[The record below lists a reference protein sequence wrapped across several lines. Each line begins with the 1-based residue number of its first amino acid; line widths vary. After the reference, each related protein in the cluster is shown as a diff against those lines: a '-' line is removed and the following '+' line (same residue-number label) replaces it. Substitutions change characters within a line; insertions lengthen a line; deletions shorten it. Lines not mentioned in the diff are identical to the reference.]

1 MTRHDSLQSGRLPL
15 VSVLATGGTIA
26 GRSTRQGSS
35 ANYRSGVVSGDDLLA
50 AVPGLS
56 AAARLRSHQV
66 ANIGSE
72 DMTSDVWLDV
82 VRAAGRELDDPDV
95 AGVVVLHGTDTMEET
110 AVFLDCLLHHRKPLV
125 MTGAMRPADAVSPD
139 GPANILAAVQ
149 TAVCP
154 AASDRGVLVV
164 FNADIHAARRV
175 RKTDSMAVNAFSSWG
190 GPEGRVVD
198 GEPVFFRPAS
208 SREGLP
214 IFSMAG
220 LDVLPRVD
228 IIYGHAGQERGLVDA
243 AVAAGAWGL
252 VHAGVGMGNIH
263 SAVRPALAEAV
274 AGGVAVVCATR
285 VVDGPV
291 PLTEKIRR
299 DGFIAAGFMNPA
311 KARVLLQLAL
321 TRGDWTRGGI
331 QALFDRYSLA

>member
-1 MTRHDSLQSGRLPL
+1 MTRNDSINSASLPL
-15 VSVLATGGTIA
+15 ISVLATGGTIA
-26 GRSTRQGSS
+26 GQSTRQGSS

-56 AAARLRSHQV
+56 AAVRLRAHQV

-72 DMTSDVWLDV
+72 DMTSDVWLDL
-82 VRAAGRELDDPDV
+82 VRTASQELDDPEV
-95 AGVVVLHGTDTMEET
+95 SGVIVLHGTDTMEET
-110 AVFLDCLLHHRKPLV
+110 AVFLDCLLPHGKPVV
-125 MTGAMRPADAVSPD
+125 MTGAMRPADAVSAD

-154 AASDRGVLVV
+154 AASGRGVLVV
-164 FNADIHAARRV
+164 FNNDIHAARRV
-175 RKTDSMAVNAFSSWG
+175 RKTDSMALNAFSSWG

-198 GEPVFFRPAS
+198 GDPVFFRPATA
-208 SREGLP
+208 REGLP
-214 IFSMAG
+214 VFTVAG
-220 LDVLPRVD
+220 LDALPRVE

-243 AVAAGAWGL
+243 ALAAGAWGL
-252 VHAGVGMGNIH
+252 VHAGVGMGNVH
-263 SAVRPALAEAV
+263 GDVRPALAEAV

-299 DGFIAAGFMNPA
+299 DGFIAAGFLSPA
-311 KARVLLQLAL
+311 KARVLLQVAL
-321 TRGDWTRGGI
+321 TRGDWQKGGM